1 MKIKIKDYLKAIKG
15 FLIEWNEFVTVP
27 LALLLFWAGGA
38 LIRWIDP
45 TSGLFDPGIYQII
58 LFVVGA
64 FLIFHGVAW
73 FLLKITFPKAFNF
86 LSEEFEEEIS
96 RPVNDPIPQDWK
108 LSKYQ
113 KCVLIFLYF
122 FGCLL
127 SMVLLARVIM

>member
-1 MKIKIKDYLKAIKG
+1 MKEKIKDHLKAIKG
-15 FLIEWNEFVTVP
+15 FLVEWNEFVTVP
-27 LALLLFWAGGA
+27 IALLLFWAGGA

-73 FLLKITFPKAFNF
+73 LLLKLTFPEAFRF
-86 LSEEFEEEIS
+86 MSRTFEEEIK
-96 RPVNDPIPQDWK
+96 RADNDPLPQEQK

-113 KCVLIFLYF
+113 KCILIFLYL